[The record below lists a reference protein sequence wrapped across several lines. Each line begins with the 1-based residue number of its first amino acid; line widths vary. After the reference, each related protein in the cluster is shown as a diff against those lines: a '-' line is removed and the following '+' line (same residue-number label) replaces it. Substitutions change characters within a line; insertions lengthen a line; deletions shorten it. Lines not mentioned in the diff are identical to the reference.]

1 MKRVGVDLS
10 LSLSACAAASSTMH
24 KLRFKEPLQANGL
37 SASELR
43 GRLQTLHKELTEIG
57 QGNLDT
63 SQLDPY
69 CQELIKPSF
78 IRHKDK
84 GVQAMVACNL
94 ADILRLYAPNAPF
107 SQSEIKI
114 LFRFLLAQLVS
125 PSTGLANAEHPL
137 YKDAVYVLDSLST
150 VKSVVLVCDL
160 PSASDLITEYFQK
173 LWTLITG
180 KLAKN
185 VELAVID
192 VLIQLI
198 DECITIPQAVVELL
212 MNAYSQD
219 PHTPTYMASTSICQ
233 ATQDRL
239 QKHVARYF
247 SEAFLEVLERNE
259 DEDEDDNVTALE
271 QLHKQIVHV
280 AEAAPSLL
288 TSVVPQLESELQ
300 SDQVYV
306 RLLATRALGTLF
318 ALPSNVSESFA
329 TLHSHVWKAWLGRA
343 IDKHV
348 PIRISWTEFA
358 VKILT
363 QHSELVSTITPI
375 LAARAVDPDE
385 HVRSMLAEL
394 IYELDCDTIWHRI
407 PLRILQEL
415 AQRGKDRR
423 STVRNRALDALG
435 HAFFLAY
442 AESGDV
448 STFTEKFGW
457 IPGAV
462 LNCHLTGSCDVTRSV
477 VHTWETYIVPPDDPS
492 YAQRLHTVTSLL
504 NENERSIL
512 FYMSNLRLSRPT
524 ALDVYVECCDG
535 KDSSRLPACIQA
547 IAAIL
552 NDPDAPRVL
561 HSFANAPDEFLLNAM
576 RVCFDPSTLLD
587 ESART
592 RHEAVSYME
601 EQLPEMMD
609 VLSECLWTGSF
620 PILNVSCIQPLLEL
634 QSTQL
639 LAFIAQHA
647 PYLFKGYS
655 EILMQMVLDEPVSS
669 LAFDLLASLAAF
681 DAASFTVSES
691 FIAYL
696 TKQASKSYA
705 AAKLISCISPD
716 VVTQQVTFIQE
727 QLEHESND
735 ASADALEALAAFLE
749 YSPVEHIPSLNT
761 LMEHILHRI
770 VLAPWP
776 DHQHELDM
784 EWIDD
789 KCMPLPLRTRLSS
802 LRVLT
807 QWCFVQKKVELLPPV
822 LKLLWILLGTGEVH
836 HDQHI
841 PPGVRARVRLY
852 AAQCILKLATCDAYA
867 SLILPRMGRLSYA
880 LQDECFQVRTRLL
893 HDLLLYLRRD
903 ELPSE
908 FHAIVFL
915 VAFDPEDE
923 PRVQVASYTRRLHV
937 LPPSVRH
944 ERLER
949 IIVRFLHLLAHHPDL
964 NADSPQTLCSFLRYL
979 DFYLACVAC
988 ENNISVLA
996 HFTACVRTFID
1007 LSGSDPS
1014 VESSRSLYAMAELA
1028 QFSIQRLADING
1040 WSIYPVEEEAPCP
1053 KDILKSTGTMAPGVL
1068 DEQAWELLQQQP
1080 RRTRDKKTKI
1090 A

>member
-1 MKRVGVDLS
+1 
-10 LSLSACAAASSTMH
+10 MH
-24 KLRFKEPLQANGL
+24 KLRFKEPLQANGI

-69 CQELIKPSF
+69 SQELIKPSF

-84 GVQAMVACNL
+84 SVQAMVACNL

-125 PSTGLANAEHPL
+125 PSAGLANTEHPL
-137 YKDAVYVLDSLST
+137 YKDAVYVLESLST

-173 LWTLITG
+173 LWALITR

-198 DECITIPQAVVELL
+198 DECVTIPQAVVELL
-212 MNAYSQD
+212 MNAYAQD
-219 PHTPTYMASTSICQ
+219 PHTSTYMASTSICQ

-247 SEAFLEVLERNE
+247 SEAFLETLERND
-259 DEDEDDNVTALE
+259 DEEENEDDNVTALE
-271 QLHKQIVHV
+271 QLHKQIVRV
-280 AEAAPSLL
+280 AEATPSLL
-288 TSVVPQLESELQ
+288 TSVVPQLESELH
-300 SDQVYV
+300 SDQVHV

-329 TLHSHVWKAWLGRA
+329 KLHSQVWKAWLGRA

-348 PIRISWTEFA
+348 PVRISWTEFA

-363 QHSELVSTITPI
+363 QHSELVSSITPT
-375 LAARAVDPDE
+375 LVARAVDPDE
-385 HVRSMLAEL
+385 QVRAEL
-394 IYELDCDTIWHRI
+394 AKLIYDLDYDTIWLHI
-407 PLRILQEL
+407 PQEILKEL

-423 STVRNRALDALG
+423 ATVRNRALDAIG
-435 HAFFLAY
+435 RAFSLTY
-442 AESGDV
+442 AESGSV
-448 STFTEKFGW
+448 STFSEKFGW

-462 LNCHLTGSCDVTRSV
+462 LNCHLTGSCEVTRSV
-477 VHTWETYIVPPDDPS
+477 VHTWETYIVPPYNPS
-492 YAQRLHTVTSLL
+492 YALRLHTVTSLL
-504 NENERSIL
+504 NENERSVL
-512 FYMSNLRLSRPT
+512 FYLTNLRLPRPT
-524 ALDVYVECCDG
+524 ALDVYVECCNG
-535 KDSSRLPACIQA
+535 KDSSRLSACIQA

-561 HSFANAPDEFLLNAM
+561 HSFANAPDEFILNAM

-592 RHEAVSYME
+592 RHEAISYMQ

-609 VLSECLWTGSF
+609 VLSACLWTGSF

-639 LAFIAQHA
+639 LTFIAQNA

-655 EILMQMVLDEPVSS
+655 EVLMQMVLDEPVSS
-669 LAFDLLASLAAF
+669 LAIELLASLAAF
-681 DAASFTVSES
+681 DATSVTVSKS
-691 FIAYL
+691 LVAYL
-696 TKQASKSYA
+696 AKQASTSYA

-716 VVTQQVTFIQE
+716 LVTQQVTLIQE
-727 QLEHESND
+727 QLEHEAND
-735 ASADALEALAAFLE
+735 ASADALEALVAFME
-749 YSPVEHIPSLNT
+749 CSPVEHIPSLDT
-761 LMEHILHRI
+761 LVEHILHRI

-776 DHQHELDM
+776 DHQQELDM

-789 KCMPLPLRTRLSS
+789 KCMPLPLRTRLNS

-807 QWCFVQKKVELLPPV
+807 QWCCVQNKAELVSPV

-841 PPGVRARVRLY
+841 PSGVRARLRLY
-852 AAQCILKLATCDAYA
+852 AAQCILKLATCDAYVL
-867 SLILPRMGRLSYA
+867 LILPRMGRFSYA
-880 LQDECFQVRTRLL
+880 LQDECFHVRTRLL
-893 HDLLLYLRRD
+893 HDLLLYLMRD

-908 FHAIVFL
+908 FHAAVFL

-923 PRVQVASYTRRLHV
+923 PRVQVASYTRRVHV

-964 NADSPQTLCSFLRYL
+964 NADSPQILCSFLRYL

-988 ENNISVLA
+988 ENNIGVLA
-996 HFTACVRTFID
+996 RFAACVRTFID
-1007 LSGSDPS
+1007 LSGSEPS
-1014 VESSRSLYAMAELA
+1014 VENSRSLYAMAELA
-1028 QFSIQRLADING
+1028 QFSIQRLADMNG
-1040 WSIYPVEEEAPCP
+1040 WTIYPVDEEAPCP
-1053 KDILKSTGTMAPGVL
+1053 GDILKSAVTMAPSVL
-1068 DEQAWELLQQQP
+1068 DEQAWELLQKQP
-1080 RRTRDKKTKI
+1080 RRTRDKKMKI